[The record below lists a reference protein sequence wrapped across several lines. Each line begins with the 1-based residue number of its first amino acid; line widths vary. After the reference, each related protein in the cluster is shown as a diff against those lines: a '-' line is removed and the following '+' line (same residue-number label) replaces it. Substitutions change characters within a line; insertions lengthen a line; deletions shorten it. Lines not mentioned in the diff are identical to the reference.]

1 MNSTVAL
8 VLAVTVMVA
17 FALPLLGK
25 NSRGGTARFK
35 ARNFLSAN
43 EMEFLQ
49 RLEAAAPELRFH
61 AQVAMGA
68 LLAPAV
74 AKTGNGR
81 EYFRMRNMFNQKII
95 DYVAQRR
102 DDGRIVA
109 VIELDDRTH
118 NSAKDAK
125 RDAMLQQ
132 AGYRTLRWQSKSRPS
147 RAEIFAALMGPLPE
161 VAAATPAPTPPVSGK
176 AGVRGELWARTVPA
190 ALKPTGNDPAA

>member
-17 FALPLLGK
+17 FALALLGK
-25 NSRGGTARFK
+25 KTRGDTARVK
-35 ARNFLSAN
+35 ARNFLTAN
-43 EMEFLQ
+43 ELEFLQ
-49 RLEAAAPELRFH
+49 RLEGAAPELRFH

-81 EYFRMRNMFNQKII
+81 EYFRAHNMFNQKII

-109 VIELDDRTH
+109 IIELDDRSH
-118 NSAKDAK
+118 NSDKDAR
-125 RDAMLQQ
+125 RDAMLRQ
-132 AGYRTLRWQSKSRPS
+132 AGYRTLRWHSKSKPG

-161 VAAATPAPTPPVSGK
+161 VAAPTPTLPGNAS
-176 AGVRGELWARTVPA
+176 VRGELWARAVPA
-190 ALKPTGNDPAA
+190 ALKPAGSDPAA